1 MANRSAAYRAHATVG
16 PALRQP
22 AASSAYANLKYVRK
36 LGEGLEHL
44 KNKLIEM
51 SSLVEA
57 GIQRSIRAVTHKDR
71 GAAED
76 VLESEARINA
86 IEREIDGLAIDLL
99 ALHQPMAINLRFIV
113 AALKINTNLERMG
126 DLSVNIAHSARSL
139 IDAPAITPMV
149 DIPHIADLVQS
160 MVRKSL
166 DAFVACDV
174 DLARNVLLSD
184 DAVDSL
190 RTVCYHQLVA
200 FMEEDRENI
209 TSALDLLNVT
219 RTLERLADHATNI
232 AEDVLFYVK
241 GIEVRH
247 HSEGGRTTEQ
257 R

>member
-1 MANRSAAYRAHATVG
+1 M
-16 PALRQP
+16 
-22 AASSAYANLKYVRK
+22 YVRK

-44 KNKLIEM
+44 RNRLLEM

-57 GIQRSIRAVTHKDR
+57 GIQRSIRAVIHKDR
-71 GAAED
+71 GAAEE
-76 VLESEARINA
+76 VLENEARINA
-86 IEREIDGLAIDLL
+86 IELEIDGLAIDLL
-99 ALHQPMAINLRFIV
+99 ALHQPMATNLRFII

-149 DIPHIADLVQS
+149 DIAHIAGLVQS

-174 DLARNVLLSD
+174 NLARNVLVSD

-200 FMEEDRENI
+200 FMEEDPKNI
-209 TSALDLLNVT
+209 GSALNLVNVT

-232 AEDVLFYVK
+232 AEDVLFYAK

-247 HSEGGRTTEQ
+247 HSENSRTSNQ
-257 R
+257 RREIRRE